1 MHFKSG
7 ETGDDDDGDDDD
19 DDNDNDNDSTCI
31 YGWERNIAYMYLAAL
46 LSYKKPS
53 PGPTFFL
60 ADQQSK

>member
-1 MHFKSG
+1 MHLESG
-7 ETGDDDDGDDDD
+7 ETDDDD
-19 DDNDNDNDSTCI
+19 DDSGDDD
-31 YGWERNIAYMYLAAL
+31 GWERNSAYMYLAAL